1 MPVTCGKLHTTLMR
15 LSEKGKYLTI
25 MVKITLTSG
34 TLCENVWGTPGF
46 TEHTFENCC
55 SLVWQYLRYCLK
67 HQMHSMRQILND
79 CIMCLIEDSHVSRT
93 LRKVSV
99 RRKGVRF
106 PDTDHGLGT
115 PGSAHLEPTLPWG
128 WAHGQSAPKQADRI
142 WQ

>member
-1 MPVTCGKLHTTLMR
+1 M
-15 LSEKGKYLTI
+15 
-25 MVKITLTSG
+25 
-34 TLCENVWGTPGF
+34 
-46 TEHTFENCC
+46 
-55 SLVWQYLRYCLK
+55 
-67 HQMHSMRQILND
+67 
-79 CIMCLIEDSHVSRT
+79 SRT

>member
-1 MPVTCGKLHTTLMR
+1 MITHACNLWKTPHYTHEIN
-15 LSEKGKYLTI
+15 EKGKYLTI

-34 TLCENVWGTPGF
+34 TPCEKVWATLGF

-79 CIMCLIEDSHVSRT
+79 CITCLIEDSHVSRT

-99 RRKGVRF
+99 RRKGVHF
-106 PDTDHGLGT
+106 PILTRAWELQVLLT
-115 PGSAHLEPTLPWG
+115 WSPPYPGVGSWPISP
-128 WAHGQSAPKQADRI
+128 
-142 WQ
+142 